1 MPIAPAAAELARRDG
16 VLPLTHAL
24 GDGEDFELIL
34 AVPPGAA
41 QRMLADQP
49 LGVPLT
55 AIGEFVE
62 TPGLWQVDA
71 DGKQAPLAARGF
83 EH

>member
-1 MPIAPAAAELARRDG
+1 
-16 VLPLTHAL
+16 
-24 GDGEDFELIL
+24 
-34 AVPPGAA
+34 
-41 QRMLADQP
+41 MLADQP
-49 LGVPLT
+49 LGVSLT

-62 TPGLWQVDA
+62 TPGLWQADA